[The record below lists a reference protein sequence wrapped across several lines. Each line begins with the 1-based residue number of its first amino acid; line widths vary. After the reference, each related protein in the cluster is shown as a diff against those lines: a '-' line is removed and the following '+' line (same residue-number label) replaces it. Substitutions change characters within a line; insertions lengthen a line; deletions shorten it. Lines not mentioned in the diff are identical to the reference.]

1 MKEFFFSNFDKLL
14 LWVSWLI
21 SLSVMVVV
29 IYRPP
34 EQNATLMTVI
44 SGMVTGIL
52 TALLSTLDRVLAIPN
67 AADLNRASGGI

>member
-1 MKEFFFSNFDKLL
+1 MKEFFVSNFDKLL

-52 TALLSTLDRVLAIPN
+52 TALLALINPRGRQGGEDGH
-67 AADLNRASGGI
+67 SG